1 MEALTVLLHGNVL
14 MYMLLL
20 IPVIVALAEKQ
31 DN

>member
-20 IPVIVALAEKQ
+20 VPVIVALAEKQ

>member
-20 IPVIVALAEKQ
+20 IPIIAALAEKHG
-31 DN
+31 N